1 MAMDIKR
8 LATRNILQKVF
19 NLTTPSNEQQLSST
33 LTVPSANKN
42 PRLSSS
48 VASDTA
54 IINQSPRVSTYAF
67 GPIKK
72 FDFSRAQK
80 LLQLE
85 LTRRCAKIP
94 RNVRYDSKVSSDL
107 AHELAQQLRR
117 VLKVDHLNYA
127 RYKIVVLIS
136 IIQTAP
142 NRQIH
147 QSLAVVSR
155 CLWNRDTDGS
165 VTAQTKLGYDMV
177 AIATAFVVYAD

>member
-1 MAMDIKR
+1 MDIKR

-19 NLTTPSNEQQLSST
+19 NLTPSSNEQQLSSG
-33 LTVPSANKN
+33 LTVPLLNKN
-42 PRLSSS
+42 ERSSTS
-48 VASDTA
+48 TVPEVA
-54 IINQSPRVSTYAF
+54 IINPSPVAATYAL
-67 GPIKK
+67 GPTKK

-85 LTRRCAKIP
+85 LTRRCAKIS
-94 RNVRYDSKVSSDL
+94 RNVRYDPKLSSDL
-107 AHELAQQLRR
+107 AGDLAQQLRR
-117 VLKVDHLNYA
+117 VVKADNLNYA

-147 QSLAVVSR
+147 QSVALVSR

-177 AIATAFVVYAD
+177 AIATAFAVYTD